1 MSRRTAREAVMRL
14 LYEYSI
20 NNTLSHDS
28 MYEMADI
35 FKLNK
40 LSEDNILYIDSI
52 IDSFLSHREEI
63 DRYIESNSKS
73 WSLNRIANVDL
84 SILRLAV
91 FELLYTDTPA
101 NIVCDEAVEIAKTFS
116 SEKSS
121 SFINGVLGG
130 VIKEIKN
137 E

>member
-40 LSEDNILYIDSI
+40 LSEDNISYIDSI

-91 FELLYTDTPA
+91 FELLYTDTPT

>member
-91 FELLYTDTPA
+91 FELLY
-101 NIVCDEAVEIAKTFS
+101 K
-116 SEKSS
+116 
-121 SFINGVLGG
+121 GG
-130 VIKEIKN
+130 LSYLN
-137 E
+137 QQAH